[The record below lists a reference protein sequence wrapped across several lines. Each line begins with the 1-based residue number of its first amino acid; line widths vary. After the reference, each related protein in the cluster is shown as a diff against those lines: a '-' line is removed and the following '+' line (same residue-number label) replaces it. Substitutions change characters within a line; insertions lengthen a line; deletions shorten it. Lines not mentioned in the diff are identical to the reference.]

1 VRRSK
6 ALKPATVLAVN
17 GLPRKFSAGQQRIP
31 EAKSQNPPTLQAVYS
46 GQDCLGFLLS
56 RGKQGVEAF
65 TAAEDS
71 LGFFPDQ
78 KSAANAVSEAA
89 AK

>member
-1 VRRSK
+1 VGRLKARR
-6 ALKPATVLAVN
+6 PATAKTVN
-17 GLPRKFSAGQQRIP
+17 GSHDFSAGQPRDRQ
-31 EAKSQNPPTLQAVYS
+31 AKSNPLPLQAVYS